1 MTAATTDLAAYPARY
16 FAAWN
21 QRDVGTA
28 LAVIAETVHWEDPSL
43 PTPITDHEQ
52 AGGFFIAAW
61 SGFPDLALH
70 PVGEPLLDVV
80 NRRVSQEWRMVG
92 THTGEGFPPG
102 VAPTGRAFDIPGFDV
117 WQVNDDGRAVSV
129 HAYWN
134 VGTLLAQLG
143 LS

>member
-1 MTAATTDLAAYPARY
+1 
-16 FAAWN
+16 
-21 QRDVGTA
+21 
-28 LAVIAETVHWEDPSL
+28 
-43 PTPITDHEQ
+43 
-52 AGGFFIAAW
+52 
-61 SGFPDLALH
+61 
-70 PVGEPLLDVV
+70 
-80 NRRVSQEWRMVG
+80 MVG